1 MERFHDYVF
10 ACCDKVDAGAILV
23 RVKMTQTQVAA
34 RHNFCLFSKRWLMPN
49 ALQSR
54 RSSCQYRRLFVAK
67 RKDGLYSLF
76 NWKEKKKD
84 FCFDSTFRPYTDR
97 SGLFSL
103 SRGNYPKWL
112 SFGSASWCQWS
123 LGWLAA
129 GVVAGAS
136 WQWKADDEKLW
147 LHKEGR
153 KAGSR
158 QSESFK

>member
-34 RHNFCLFSKRWLMPN
+34 RHNFCPF
-49 ALQSR
+49 LQT
-54 RSSCQYRRLFVAK
+54 VTDAK
-67 RKDGLYSLF
+67 RFAISSIVLSISAPICS
-76 NWKEKKKD
+76 KEKGRTLLTLQLEKEEN

-129 GVVAGAS
+129 GAVAGAS

-158 QSESFK
+158 QSESLK